1 MTSKST
7 DSKLEALRANGSAH
21 PSPESVLDELFS
33 ASDFFD
39 RRDLVQVKY
48 EMLRRV
54 RADGWTVAHASSSY
68 GMSRPT
74 YYAAQDSFEREGL
87 PGLVPRKRGPKG
99 GHKLT
104 DEVLAHVRALRDGDP
119 TLGTSQLVDR
129 IRERFAVD
137 IHPRSLER
145 ALGKMKKKRS

>member
-1 MTSKST
+1 MTSKSK
-7 DSKLEALRANGSAH
+7 DSKLDALRANGSAH

-33 ASDFFD
+33 GSDFFD
-39 RRDLVQVKY
+39 RRDQVQVKY

-54 RADGWTVAHASSSY
+54 RVDGWTVARASTSY

-74 YYAAQDSFEREGL
+74 YYSAQDSFEREGL
-87 PGLVPRKRGPKG
+87 TGLLPRKRGPKG

-104 DEVLAHVRALRDGDP
+104 DEVLAHVKALRDSDP
-119 TLGTSQLVDR
+119 ALNTSQLVDQ
-129 IRERFAVD
+129 IRDRFRVD

-145 ALGKMKKKRS
+145 ALAKTEKKRS